1 MLIHYYSLSNPG
13 YHFVT
18 VVAGTRRV
26 RIKMVLVS
34 AGRSFNMQSST
45 NERKFGLIES
55 AGLVVSILPLPLQ
68 ITDVCTRLRPW
79 KPNAGTR
86 AQHSYVWRGTTSK
99 EEKSVKNGSVGCSD
113 GWWLSNPDR
122 SPGRPL
128 MLKWKYFYHLAL
140 YLINYY

>member
-18 VVAGTRRV
+18 VVAVTRRV

-55 AGLVVSILPLPLQ
+55 AGLVVSILPP
-68 ITDVCTRLRPW
+68 
-79 KPNAGTR
+79 
-86 AQHSYVWRGTTSK
+86 TS
-99 EEKSVKNGSVGCSD
+99 
-113 GWWLSNPDR
+113 SN
-122 SPGRPL
+122 
-128 MLKWKYFYHLAL
+128 Y
-140 YLINYY
+140 